1 MSVPIFLSDD
11 VPFTLSCYH
20 CDAGSPESCQ
30 EAVDAGWL
38 YIQYTPDGLTENYL
52 GLCPECA
59 NGEFAPDSSES
70 EDSPVS
76 ANAEEDSFT
85 DNVPLDP

>member
-20 CDAGSPESCQ
+20 CDAGDPESYQ
-30 EAVDAGWL
+30 EAIEAGWL

-59 NGEFAPDSSES
+59 SGEFAPEAPVS
-70 EDSPVS
+70 EDSSDS
-76 ANAEEDSFT
+76 AFADENRLTDETMLDS
-85 DNVPLDP
+85 